1 MNLRIFGAITLV
13 IGSIACAKVNP
24 SLSGDLKPRDSPL
37 AVGEVATDF
46 TLDDQN
52 NQKVTLSAA
61 RGTMPTVLVFYR
73 GYW

>member
-1 MNLRIFGAITLV
+1 MNLRLFGALPVV
-13 IGSIACAKVNP
+13 IGSMACAKVNP

-37 AVGEVATDF
+37 AVGEAAPDF